1 MTDLIFY
8 LLISGD
14 YNRLQSPGSKTFIT
28 ATSSSSDSIFTDPQ
42 ITPLGCGFTTE
53 INQCYYSEENVCDA
67 LDDEEALKSA
77 LASRNYPRVPLNFG
91 PKRGTQNLSI
101 SKTEYLELLGDCE
114 ELEVQLESDESEV
127 DDDNRI
133 EDIEADMPFNFR
145 NKIQPLISD
154 LIGGNGGSTSNN
166 NDKDDKLPADRS
178 IFNIS
183 HVKKIE
189 LTEINSKSSAATA
202 AATIVSPCVLESAA
216 GVTSKCHVTAY
227 LACSI
232 SII

>member
-1 MTDLIFY
+1 MF
-8 LLISGD
+8 ISGD
-14 YNRLQSPGSKTFIT
+14 YNRLQSPGSKTIIT

-67 LDDEEALKSA
+67 LDEEEALKSA
-77 LASRNYPRVPLNFG
+77 LASRNYPRLPLNVG
-91 PKRGTQNLSI
+91 PKRSTLNLSI
-101 SKTEYLELLGDCE
+101 SKTEFLELRGDCE
-114 ELEVQLESDESEV
+114 ELEVELESDESGA

-133 EDIEADMPFNFR
+133 EDIAADMPFNFR

-154 LIGGNGGSTSNN
+154 LLGGNGGSTSNN
-166 NDKDDKLPADRS
+166 TDKDDKLPADRS

-189 LTEINSKSSAATA
+189 LTEINSKASATTG

-216 GVTSKCHVTAY
+216 GVTSKCLVTSY
-227 LACSI
+227 LARAI
-232 SII
+232 SIV